1 MEKQNNVPVST
12 VSWAL
17 VGVRPHE
24 EGSLPDE
31 IVHKMTMEAFLEG
44 KIYKLFLCGTE
55 VDKTGTL
62 AEMEEG
68 YLLLK
73 KNMEEY
79 RDGDYCI
86 ISSHDE
92 GSLLF
97 LPTQIDETDVK
108 DFSGDIDNLQ

>member
-1 MEKQNNVPVST
+1 MEKKSNLAESS

-17 VGVRPHE
+17 VGVRPFGE
-24 EGSLPDE
+24 EPLSDAV
-31 IVHKMTMEAFLEG
+31 VHKMLMEAFLEG
-44 KIYKLFLCGTE
+44 KTYKLFLCGTE

-62 AEMEEG
+62 VEMEEG

-79 RDGDYCI
+79 NDGDYCI

-97 LPTQIDETDVK
+97 LPTQIEESDVK
-108 DFSGDIDNLQ
+108 DLSGNIDNL